1 MARHAHR
8 RLASFGSLVS
18 FLFLLLPGLVLAQAP
33 ERAPSKET
41 EFKKMG
47 TRGWDMN
54 PTRAVPHRDDMIRD
68 ERFRIKSEAHGRFQ
82 DRLRPERP
90 VTEVSAI
97 KQVAHVSVTICDRT
111 AAVIDAI
118 LSRISGASN
127 CSEVTSTQLAAI
139 TSLNLRSRNISS
151 LNEGDF
157 DGLISLTGLDLG
169 RNDLSTLPDGIF
181 DQLTSLTELF
191 LSYNDDLV
199 TLPDGIFDQLTSLTD
214 LSLSGND
221 LVTLPD
227 GIFDQLTSLTG
238 LWLSDNDLVTLPD
251 GIFDQLTS
259 LNVLDLDDNNL
270 VTLPDG
276 IFDQLTSLTVLD
288 LKSNNLVTLPDGIF
302 DQLISLTW
310 LYLDENALRTFPDGI
325 FDQLT
330 SLTRLDL
337 LNNDLVTLP
346 DGIFDQLIS
355 LTRLDLKYNKL
366 VTLPDGIFKNLTQL
380 PLEDNNDPSKGLYLR
395 YNPGAPFRPVVNAG
409 ADLTVQSGA
418 TVSIPG
424 SVTGPWGDFVRW
436 EWIQVD
442 GPDSDTPMSG
452 ALPLTGG
459 DTATPSF
466 AAPMAEGDLHFRL
479 VATPG
484 HEGAPTESRGHA
496 NSDPDWVTVR
506 VVTVTNTCDRTAAVI
521 DAILSRVSG
530 TSNCSEVTSTQLAAI
545 TGTLDLRSRNISSLK
560 KGDFDGLISLT
571 GLDLSGNAFSTLPD
585 GIFDLLTSL
594 TRLDLSGNA
603 LSTLPGDIFD
613 QLTSLT
619 WLSLRGNALSKLP
632 DDIFKNLT
640 QLPLEDSN
648 DPSEGL
654 SLQDNPGAPFRPVV
668 NAGADLTVQ
677 PGGRAS
683 IPGIVTGPWGDF
695 VRWEWVQVD
704 GPDSDTPTSGALP
717 LTGGDTAA
725 PSFAAPMAEGDLYF
739 RLVAAPGH
747 EGEPTESLGQANSDP
762 DWVTVTVRVGICD
775 RTAAVIGAI
784 LNRISGA
791 SICSE
796 VTSTQLAA
804 ITGLGLG
811 RRNFLSLKEGDF
823 DGLTS
828 LTLLSL
834 SGNGLVTLPAG
845 IFDQLT
851 SLTELLLY
859 NNDLVMLPDGIFDQL
874 NSLTELYL
882 FFNDLVTLPAGIFDQ
897 LNSLTLLDLRHNDL
911 ATLPD
916 GIFDQLTSLTD
927 LTLSGND
934 LVTLPDG
941 IFDQL
946 NSLTWLSLSG
956 NDLVT
961 LPDGIFDQLTS
972 LTGLDLWDNDLVT
985 LPDGIFDQLTS
996 LTLLG
1001 LMHNDLATL
1010 SAGIFDQLTSLT
1022 WLGLS
1027 GNAFS
1032 TLPDGIFD
1040 QLTLLTQL
1048 YLGENDL
1055 VTLPDGIFDQLTLL
1069 TELNLGDNDLVTLPD
1084 GIFENLTQLP
1094 LGWSI
1099 SSSIGLFLHD
1109 NPGAPFRPV
1118 VNAGAD
1124 LMVQPGAT
1132 VSIPGSVS
1140 GPWGDFVRW
1149 EWIQVDGLDS
1159 DIPISEAL
1167 LLTGGD
1173 TATPSFAA
1181 PMVEG
1186 DLHFRLVATPGHEEV
1201 PTESLGHANSDPDWV
1216 TVRVATATNTTEHPS
1231 VVDFALL
1238 GNYPNP
1244 FNPSTTI
1251 LLDVPQVAAVSVEVF
1266 NVLGQRVHREDF
1278 PVVAAG
1284 PSKPLLLNVSRLSS
1298 GTYVYQVT
1306 ARMGKKVHRAGGRMT
1321 LVK

>member
-1 MARHAHR
+1 MA
-8 RLASFGSLVS
+8 
-18 FLFLLLPGLVLAQAP
+18 
-33 ERAPSKET
+33 
-41 EFKKMG
+41 
-47 TRGWDMN
+47 
-54 PTRAVPHRDDMIRD
+54 
-68 ERFRIKSEAHGRFQ
+68 
-82 DRLRPERP
+82 
-90 VTEVSAI
+90 
-97 KQVAHVSVTICDRT
+97 
-111 AAVIDAI
+111 
-118 LSRISGASN
+118 
-127 CSEVTSTQLAAI
+127 
-139 TSLNLRSRNISS
+139 
-151 LNEGDF
+151 
-157 DGLISLTGLDLG
+157 
-169 RNDLSTLPDGIF
+169 
-181 DQLTSLTELF
+181 
-191 LSYNDDLV
+191 
-199 TLPDGIFDQLTSLTD
+199 
-214 LSLSGND
+214 
-221 LVTLPD
+221 
-227 GIFDQLTSLTG
+227 
-238 LWLSDNDLVTLPD
+238 
-251 GIFDQLTS
+251 
-259 LNVLDLDDNNL
+259 
-270 VTLPDG
+270 
-276 IFDQLTSLTVLD
+276 
-288 LKSNNLVTLPDGIF
+288 
-302 DQLISLTW
+302 
-310 LYLDENALRTFPDGI
+310 
-325 FDQLT
+325 
-330 SLTRLDL
+330 
-337 LNNDLVTLP
+337 
-346 DGIFDQLIS
+346 
-355 LTRLDLKYNKL
+355 
-366 VTLPDGIFKNLTQL
+366 
-380 PLEDNNDPSKGLYLR
+380 
-395 YNPGAPFRPVVNAG
+395 
-409 ADLTVQSGA
+409 
-418 TVSIPG
+418 
-424 SVTGPWGDFVRW
+424 
-436 EWIQVD
+436 
-442 GPDSDTPMSG
+442 G

-459 DTATPSF
+459 GTATPSF

-506 VVTVTNTCDRTAAVI
+506 VVTVTNTCARTAAVI
-521 DAILSRVSG
+521 DAILSRISG
-530 TSNCSEVTSTQLAAI
+530 TTNCSQVTSTQLAAI
-545 TGTLDLRSRNISSLK
+545 TGTLDLRSSNISSLK
-560 KGDFDGLISLT
+560 EGDFDGLISLT
-571 GLDLSGNAFSTLPD
+571 GLDLSSNAFSTLPD

-603 LSTLPGDIFD
+603 FSTLPDDIFD

-619 WLSLRGNALSKLP
+619 WLSLRGNAFSTLP

-640 QLPLEDSN
+640 RLPLEDNN

-677 PGGRAS
+677 PGGTAS
-683 IPGIVTGPWGDF
+683 IPGSVTGPWGDF

-717 LTGGDTAA
+717 LTGGDTAT
-725 PSFAAPMAEGDLYF
+725 PSFAAPMTEGDLHF
-739 RLVAAPGH
+739 RLMAAPGH
-747 EGEPTESLGQANSDP
+747 EGEPTDSLGQANSDP

-784 LNRISGA
+784 LSRISGA
-791 SICSE
+791 SDCSE

-828 LTLLSL
+828 LTRLSL
-834 SGNGLVTLPAG
+834 SGNGLVTLPDDIFDQLTSLTRLELWSNDLVTLPDGIFDQLSSLTELYLFFNDLVTLPDGIFDQLTSLTLLDLRHNDLATLPAG

-851 SLTELLLY
+851 SLTELYLY
-859 NNDLVMLPDGIFDQL
+859 NNDLVMLTD
-874 NSLTELYL
+874 
-882 FFNDLVTLPAGIFDQ
+882 
-897 LNSLTLLDLRHNDL
+897 R
-911 ATLPD
+911 
-916 GIFDQLTSLTD
+916 IFDQLTSLTD

-946 NSLTWLSLSG
+946 TSLTWLSLSG

-972 LTGLDLWDNDLVT
+972 LTWLDLWDNDLVT
-985 LPDGIFDQLTS
+985 LPDGIFDQLSS
-996 LTLLG
+996 LTEL
-1001 LMHNDLATL
+1001 DLKSNNL
-1010 SAGIFDQLTSLT
+1010 VMLPDGIFDQLSSLTWLGLSRNAFSTLPDGIFNQLTLLTRLYLGDNELVMLPDGFFDELTSLT
-1022 WLGLS
+1022 RLGLS

-1040 QLTLLTQL
+1040 QLTLLTEL
-1048 YLGENDL
+1048 NLGDNDL
-1055 VTLPDGIFDQLTLL
+1055 ATLPDGIFDQLTLL

-1084 GIFENLTQLP
+1084 GIFEILTQLP

-1167 LLTGGD
+1167 PLTGSD

-1181 PMVEG
+1181 PMAEG
-1186 DLHFRLVATPGHEEV
+1186 DLHFRLVATPGHEGV
-1201 PTESLGHANSDPDWV
+1201 PDEYNGHANSDPDWV
-1216 TVRVATATNTTEHPS
+1216 TVRVATATNTTEPPS

-1251 LLDVPQVAAVSVEVF
+1251 LLDLPDVAAVSVDVF
-1266 NVLGQRVHREDF
+1266 NMLGQRVHREDF

-1284 PSKPLLLNVSRLSS
+1284 PSKPLPLDVSRLSS

>member
-221 LVTLPD
+221 LVTLPDGIFDQLTSLTGLWLSDNDLVTLPDGIFNQLTSLTSLGLRNNDLVTLPDRIFDQLTSLTRVYLDGNAFSTLPD

-560 KGDFDGLISLT
+560 KGDFDGLI
-571 GLDLSGNAFSTLPD
+571 
-585 GIFDLLTSL
+585 
-594 TRLDLSGNA
+594 
-603 LSTLPGDIFD
+603 
-613 QLTSLT
+613 
-619 WLSLRGNALSKLP
+619 
-632 DDIFKNLT
+632 
-640 QLPLEDSN
+640 
-648 DPSEGL
+648 
-654 SLQDNPGAPFRPVV
+654 
-668 NAGADLTVQ
+668 
-677 PGGRAS
+677 
-683 IPGIVTGPWGDF
+683 
-695 VRWEWVQVD
+695 
-704 GPDSDTPTSGALP
+704 
-717 LTGGDTAA
+717 
-725 PSFAAPMAEGDLYF
+725 
-739 RLVAAPGH
+739 
-747 EGEPTESLGQANSDP
+747 
-762 DWVTVTVRVGICD
+762 
-775 RTAAVIGAI
+775 
-784 LNRISGA
+784 
-791 SICSE
+791 
-796 VTSTQLAA
+796 
-804 ITGLGLG
+804 
-811 RRNFLSLKEGDF
+811 
-823 DGLTS
+823 
-828 LTLLSL
+828 
-834 SGNGLVTLPAG
+834 
-845 IFDQLT
+845 
-851 SLTELLLY
+851 
-859 NNDLVMLPDGIFDQL
+859 
-874 NSLTELYL
+874 
-882 FFNDLVTLPAGIFDQ
+882 
-897 LNSLTLLDLRHNDL
+897 
-911 ATLPD
+911 
-916 GIFDQLTSLTD
+916 
-927 LTLSGND
+927 
-934 LVTLPDG
+934 
-941 IFDQL
+941 
-946 NSLTWLSLSG
+946 SLTWLSLSG